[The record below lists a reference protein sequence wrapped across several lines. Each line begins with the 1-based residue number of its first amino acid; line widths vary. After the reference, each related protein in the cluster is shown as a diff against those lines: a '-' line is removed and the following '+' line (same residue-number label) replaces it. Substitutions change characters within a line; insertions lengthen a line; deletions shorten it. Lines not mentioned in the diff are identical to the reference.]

1 MKTKYYEI
9 SGVTEKNIHDWSS
22 LIDSDVKIFSILH
35 KGIRTIK
42 IIMEMN
48 IFEYISAR
56 IQLFMFNKKHNTNL
70 TIKSLE

>member
-9 SGVTEKNIHDWSS
+9 SGVTEKNIDDWSG

-35 KGIRTIK
+35 RGIRTIK
-42 IIMEMN
+42 IVVELN
-48 IFEYISAR
+48 IFEYLSAR
-56 IQLFMFNKKHNTNL
+56 FQLFMFNKKHKSNL